1 MAIDN
6 ERNKDM
12 NLDTLD
18 REVLGCNASIGY
30 IDIEAKGPCRPLEFP
45 APIVDRGMTVSTDV
59 IDHRTG
65 DIIHATSVL
74 MRVHAHNKLYASRRQ
89 HLMCGSIDLPDK
101 AYCVW
106 KKLADTTY
114 GSIRLCVV
122 LKRVSDNV
130 KRFASRLQGGEQ
142 CIPQWETTDEMVAIK
157 VTNWDRLQS
166 LRGRHLV
173 DPIKELAAQ
182 QQLIGADHP
191 HVISLLDTLQDEKHL
206 FCIYPYLSGG
216 DLYGAV
222 IDEMANS
229 STDKVDESLARK
241 WFRQILCAVSHLQKR
256 GICHRG
262 ISLENLMID
271 EDNNVQLIDF
281 GLCLRVPFDDSDNS
295 NMVTDVSAN
304 TSRRLMKQQGK
315 CGYWEY
321 MAPEMVS
328 EELMF
333 DGFATDLWSV
343 GIVLFELIVARKPF
357 GMADPVDE
365 NFKTISVEG
374 NLAGLL
380 RLKDIDISSQAIN
393 LMQNILW
400 NDPAKR
406 LNLEGIINHPW
417 VRGSNYRKPQPT
429 RSPIEEGSSWFMSS
443 KSIDEL
449 MDLKPIEFDD
459 CFPELTI
466 ADSTASTADMSD
478 PSDCSSSRATTL
490 HEVHKQ
496 KKKSWFRFKKQTK
509 ATARIRVDSE
519 LC

>member
-1 MAIDN
+1 VTNWATN
-6 ERNKDM
+6 WA
-12 NLDTLD
+12 TD
-18 REVLGCNASIGY
+18 RHRSISNQ
-30 IDIEAKGPCRPLEFP
+30 DCPLEFP

-74 MRVHAHNKLYASRRQ
+74 MRVHVHNKLCTSRRQ

-101 AYCVW
+101 AYCVR

-229 STDKVDESLARK
+229 STDKIDESLARK

-295 NMVTDVSAN
+295 NLVTDVSAN
-304 TSRRLMKQQGK
+304 TSRRLIKQQGK

-321 MAPEMVS
+321 MAPEMAS

-343 GIVLFELIVARKPF
+343 GIVLFELLVGRKPF
-357 GMADPVDE
+357 GIADPVDE
-365 NFKTISVEG
+365 NFKTISIEG

-393 LMQNILW
+393 LLQNMLLH
-400 NDPAKR
+400 DPAKR
-406 LNLEGIINHPW
+406 LTLEEVVDHPW
-417 VRGSNYRKPQPT
+417 VQGSYRKPQPT
-429 RSPIEEGSSWFMSS
+429 RESHIEEGSSWFMKSA
-443 KSIDEL
+443 SIDEL
-449 MDLKPIEFDD
+449 MEKPLVLDD
-459 CFPELTI
+459 CFPELTL

-478 PSDCSSSRATTL
+478 PSDCSSSRAPHNQYEVKLDTL

-496 KKKSWFRFKKQTK
+496 RKKSWFRFKKQAK
-509 ATARIRVDSE
+509 ATARMRIDSE

>member
-1 MAIDN
+1 
-6 ERNKDM
+6 
-12 NLDTLD
+12 
-18 REVLGCNASIGY
+18 
-30 IDIEAKGPCRPLEFP
+30 
-45 APIVDRGMTVSTDV
+45 
-59 IDHRTG
+59 
-65 DIIHATSVL
+65 
-74 MRVHAHNKLYASRRQ
+74 
-89 HLMCGSIDLPDK
+89 MCGSIDLPDK
-101 AYCVW
+101 AYCVR

-229 STDKVDESLARK
+229 STDKIDESLARK

-295 NMVTDVSAN
+295 NLVTDVSAN
-304 TSRRLMKQQGK
+304 TSRRLIKQQGK

-321 MAPEMVS
+321 MAPEMAS

-343 GIVLFELIVARKPF
+343 GIVLFELLVGRKPF
-357 GMADPVDE
+357 GIADPVDE
-365 NFKTISVEG
+365 NFKTISIEG

-393 LMQNILW
+393 LLQNMLLH
-400 NDPAKR
+400 DPAKR
-406 LNLEGIINHPW
+406 LTLEEVVDHPW
-417 VRGSNYRKPQPT
+417 VQGSYRKPQPT
-429 RSPIEEGSSWFMSS
+429 RESHIEEGSSWFMKSA
-443 KSIDEL
+443 SIDEL
-449 MDLKPIEFDD
+449 MEKPLVLDD
-459 CFPELTI
+459 CFPELTL

-478 PSDCSSSRATTL
+478 PSDCSSSRAPHNQYEVKLDTL

-496 KKKSWFRFKKQTK
+496 RKKSWFRFKKQAK
-509 ATARIRVDSE
+509 ATARMRIDSE